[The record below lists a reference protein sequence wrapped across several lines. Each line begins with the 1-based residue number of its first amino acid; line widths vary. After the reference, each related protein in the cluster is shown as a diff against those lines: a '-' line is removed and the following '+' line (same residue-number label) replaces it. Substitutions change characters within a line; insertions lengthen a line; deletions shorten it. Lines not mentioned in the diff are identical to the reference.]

1 VAVYTYASNVAAN
14 SGTTAIDFERVDG
27 SKVEFR
33 LGTAMD
39 LTTDEVALL
48 SQFINLSPGGMQ
60 VAPAVLASSP
70 VFSFPPQMWSAY
82 QAWPKRSIV
91 YWLGST
97 FVAVNDV
104 PSGGT
109 NPWQDAAN
117 WFVLAR
123 GGGEIARAEQTSGQN
138 FLNATASSWTDCTGL
153 QIVVPAGSPAFLL
166 EAFLPALAVNGGATN
181 VAGDTYNVG
190 LHIRDEVGTAVG
202 QGHFQVQM
210 SAANKIEMFPIA
222 ARRIMPA
229 STADHTYRA
238 SVYWSPSRAGVGS
251 LTAYNGPGTNTG
263 VPTTDSGP
271 AWIAATAR

>member
-82 QAWPKRSIV
+82 QAWPKRSLV
-91 YWLGST
+91 YWL
-97 FVAVNDV
+97 
-104 PSGGT
+104 
-109 NPWQDAAN
+109 
-117 WFVLAR
+117 
-123 GGGEIARAEQTSGQN
+123 
-138 FLNATASSWTDCTGL
+138 
-153 QIVVPAGSPAFLL
+153 VVPAGSPAFLL

>member
-123 GGGEIARAEQTSGQN
+123 GGG
-138 FLNATASSWTDCTGL
+138 
-153 QIVVPAGSPAFLL
+153 
-166 EAFLPALAVNGGATN
+166 
-181 VAGDTYNVG
+181 
-190 LHIRDEVGTAVG
+190 
-202 QGHFQVQM
+202 QM